1 MKYTTTVYGE
11 LLDIDGENLNVHLKL
26 NNGDKIICRVN
37 KKMAMEL
44 GKRLYMEVGLIGTV
58 TEENSK
64 IKEMKVTEIS
74 LYNPDK
80 EKDPF
85 ALLRKAGAGK
95 YFEKI
100 DAIKYTQ
107 AIR

>member
-1 MKYTTTVYGE
+1 MYATAVLASHKRQ
-11 LLDIDGENLNVHLKL
+11 LLERSRPQNPMNLF
-26 NNGDKIICRVN
+26 
-37 KKMAMEL
+37 
-44 GKRLYMEVGLIGTV
+44 VGV
-58 TEENSK
+58 VREENSK

>member
-1 MKYTTTVYGE
+1 
-11 LLDIDGENLNVHLKL
+11 
-26 NNGDKIICRVN
+26 
-37 KKMAMEL
+37 
-44 GKRLYMEVGLIGTV
+44 
-58 TEENSK
+58 
-64 IKEMKVTEIS
+64 MKVTEIS
-74 LYNPDK
+74 PYNPDK